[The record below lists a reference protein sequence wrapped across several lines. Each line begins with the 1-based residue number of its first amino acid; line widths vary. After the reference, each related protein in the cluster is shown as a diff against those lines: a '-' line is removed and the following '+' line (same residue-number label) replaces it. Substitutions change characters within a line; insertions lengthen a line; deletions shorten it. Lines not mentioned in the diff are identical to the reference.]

1 MTQADTSLLGRVA
14 NQLSQ
19 APSYA
24 ESGVKASILTV
35 AAASYGSRSQ
45 DDEVTQ
51 PTGFDPEAAALFEA
65 VVEGAFLVAHAD
77 DDFDATERAAFQH
90 VVLSACSG
98 KVLERQVAALLAD
111 LEDLLREDGIDK
123 RCKMVARAIT
133 KPEHAKEV
141 LRISA
146 LIAHVSGG
154 VSDVEKQVLEK
165 LTEAFQLDRSALD
178 VALAEAGKVLQPGE

>member
-1 MTQADTSLLGRVA
+1 MPEADSSLLGRVA
-14 NQLSQ
+14 DKLSQ

-24 ESGVKASILTV
+24 EAGVKASILTV

-65 VVEGAFLVAHAD
+65 VVEGAYLVAHAD
-77 DDFDATERAAFQH
+77 HDFDAAERAAFQH
-90 VVLSACSG
+90 VVLAACRG

-111 LEDLLREDGIDK
+111 LEDLLKEDGLDK
-123 RCKMVARAIT
+123 RCTMVARAIT
-133 KPEHAKEV
+133 KPEHAREV

-154 VSDVEKQVLEK
+154 VSAEERQVLQK
-165 LTEAFQLDRSALD
+165 LADAFQLDGAALNE
-178 VALAEAGKVLQPGE
+178 ALEEASKVLEPNS